1 MALQVHPDIR
11 SLSPYVPGKPIDEL
25 QRELGLTRV
34 IKLASN
40 ENPLGPSPKALA
52 ALGGAQDMLH
62 RYPDGGAYRLRQAIA
77 DRWKVAGEQVI
88 LGNGSD
94 EILGLLA
101 RTFLTPGDEAI
112 MADHTFVIY
121 KMEVTAVHA
130 KPVVVPLANWTHDLE
145 SMVRAVTPRTR
156 LLFVCN
162 PNNPTG
168 TMVPVKAVD
177 RLMAEVPE
185 DVIVVF
191 DEAYFEYV
199 RNPQFPDTM
208 AYVRRGRNVIVLR
221 TFSKIYGLAG
231 LRIGYGISTTEIIDF
246 LNRVRPPFNANSLA
260 QAAALAALGDDEHV
274 AKSRAVNAAGL
285 EQMEQGL
292 RALGI
297 TPIPSETNF
306 LYFDTK
312 QNGRLVFETLL
323 RAGIIVRHIDGT
335 MLRVTI
341 GQPDENA
348 AFLHALKKVL
358 HGGREEK
365 VREL

>member
-1 MALQVHPDIR
+1 MIR
-11 SLSPYVPGKPIDEL
+11 
-25 QRELGLTRV
+25 
-34 IKLASN
+34 
-40 ENPLGPSPKALA
+40 
-52 ALGGAQDMLH
+52 
-62 RYPDGGAYRLRQAIA
+62 
-77 DRWKVAGEQVI
+77 EQVI

-121 KMEVTAVHA
+121 KMEVTAVHG
-130 KPVVVPLANWTHDLE
+130 KPVVVPLVNWTHDLE

-156 LLFVCN
+156 LLFLCN

-168 TMVPVKAVD
+168 TIVSAEAVD
-177 RLMAEVPE
+177 RLMAKVPE

-199 RNPQFPDTM
+199 RNPRFPDAM
-208 AYVRRGRNVIVLR
+208 AYVRQGRNAIVLR

-260 QAAALAALGDDEHV
+260 QKAALAALEDDEHV
-274 AKSRAVNAAGL
+274 AKSRAVNEAGL

-292 RALGI
+292 RALGVC
-297 TPIPSETNF
+297 PISSETNF
-306 LYFDTK
+306 LYFDAK
-312 QNGRLVFETLL
+312 LDGRLVFEALL
-323 RAGIIVRHIDGT
+323 RAGIIVRHIAGT
-335 MLRVTI
+335 MLRVTV
-341 GQPDENA
+341 GLPDENA
-348 AFLHALKKVL
+348 AFLKAFKNVL
-358 HGGREEK
+358 DGGR
-365 VREL
+365 

>member
-52 ALGGAQDMLH
+52 ALGGVQDMLH
-62 RYPDGGAYRLRQAIA
+62 RYPDGGAYQLRRAIA

-94 EILGLLA
+94 EILGMLA
-101 RTFLTPGDEAI
+101 RTFLAPGDEAI

-121 KMEVTAVHA
+121 KMEVTAVHG
-130 KPVVVPLANWTHDLE
+130 KPVVVPLVSWTHDLE
-145 SMVRAVTPRTR
+145 SMARVITPRTR
-156 LLFVCN
+156 LLFICN

-168 TMVPVKAVD
+168 TMVSAEAVD
-177 RLMAEVPE
+177 RLMAQVPE

-199 RNPQFPDTM
+199 RNPQFPDAM
-208 AYVRRGRNVIVLR
+208 AYVKQGRNAIVLR

-231 LRIGYGISTTEIIDF
+231 LRIGYGVSTGEIIDF

-260 QAAALAALGDDEHV
+260 QKAALAALGDDEHV
-274 AKSRAVNAAGL
+274 AKSRAVNAAGM
-285 EQMEQGL
+285 EQMGQGL
-292 RALGI
+292 RALGL
-297 TPIPSETNF
+297 TPIPSEANF
-306 LYFDTK
+306 LYCDVK
-312 QNGRLVFETLL
+312 RDGRLVFEALL
-323 RAGIIVRHIDGT
+323 RAGIIVRHIEGT
-335 MLRVTI
+335 MLRITI

-348 AFLHALKKVL
+348 AFLLALRKILAEAGKK
-358 HGGREEK
+358 
-365 VREL
+365 